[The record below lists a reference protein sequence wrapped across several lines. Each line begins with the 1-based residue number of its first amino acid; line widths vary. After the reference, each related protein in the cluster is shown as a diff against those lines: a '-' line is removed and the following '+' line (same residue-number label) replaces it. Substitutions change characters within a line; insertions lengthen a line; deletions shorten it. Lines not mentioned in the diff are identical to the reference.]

1 MSEQQLVDLIEGLAN
16 HCANLADETASL
28 GTRSGAAHDVHTA
41 LLVAVV
47 LTMKHNGMVLEQLRP
62 VFALMAEN
70 FANGRDAD
78 RKREIISLA
87 GAFDE
92 QLAAI
97 I

>member
-28 GTRSGAAHDVHTA
+28 GNPERRSTRCAHRA
-41 LLVAVV
+41 FVAVV